1 VKPGRLEAL
10 RDNVDYYRVPEELMA
25 ILEVHRNTLTTP
37 LFKEKCNVLSLHLA
51 AESLWIV
58 SEDPMLEELQVWPHN
73 YGPLVCILSFYTPIY
88 SHDLL

>member
-10 RDNVDYYRVPEELMA
+10 RDNIDYYRVPEELMA
-25 ILEVHRNTLTTP
+25 ILEVHQYTLTT
-37 LFKEKCNVLSLHLA
+37 FIIQRECNVSSLHLA

-58 SEDPMLEELQVWPHN
+58 SEDPMLEELQVWSHN
-73 YGPLVCILSFYTPIY
+73 YGSLVCILSFYTPIY